1 MEKYKCSCCGCYALE
16 EDEEYEICPVCFW
29 ERDNVQESQP
39 DYAGGANKMS
49 LNEARENYARYGA
62 CSEELMP
69 FVREPLKCEI
79 DGDFSGE
86 DEEQEDECELP

>member
-1 MEKYKCSCCGCYALE
+1 MIKYKCSCCGCYALA
-16 EDEEYEICPVCFW
+16 EDEEFEICPVCFW
-29 ERDNVQESQP
+29 ERDHVQESQP

-49 LNEARENYARYGA
+49 LNEAQENYARYGA

-86 DEEQEDECELP
+86 DEEQEDECELL